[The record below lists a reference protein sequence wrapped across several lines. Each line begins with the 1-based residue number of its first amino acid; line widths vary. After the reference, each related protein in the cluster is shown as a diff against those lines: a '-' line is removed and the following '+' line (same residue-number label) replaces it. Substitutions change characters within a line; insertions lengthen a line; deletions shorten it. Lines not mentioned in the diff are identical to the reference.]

1 MDLETYRKN
10 RKLRR
15 FLQKIFQPILNKLET
30 TLQLGVET
38 DFSRQKWPP
47 SHLDEIDRDLLASQ
61 VAQGSV
67 TFCILFFFPFE
78 DLLNVKFVNL
88 Q

>member
-1 MDLETYRKN
+1 M
-10 RKLRR
+10 
-15 FLQKIFQPILNKLET
+15 FQPIVNKLET

-67 TFCILFFFPFE
+67 TFCIFFFFIWRP
-78 DLLNVKFVNL
+78 VN
-88 Q
+88 

>member
-1 MDLETYRKN
+1 M
-10 RKLRR
+10 
-15 FLQKIFQPILNKLET
+15 NKLET

-67 TFCILFFFPFE
+67 TFCILFFVLFFSFE
-78 DLLNVKFVNL
+78 DLFNMGWFPIFSCGQIPNKEIPLIKIDK
-88 Q
+88 

>member
-1 MDLETYRKN
+1 MYLK
-10 RKLRR
+10 
-15 FLQKIFQPILNKLET
+15 KIFQPIMNKLET

-67 TFCILFFFPFE
+67 TFCIFFFSFE
-78 DLLNVKFVNL
+78 DLLNKYGMIFDFSHGQIPNK
-88 Q
+88 